1 MLDPRHPQAAAML
14 AQAFGQASAL
24 HEQGRLDQAQAA
36 YQQILLAYPDQID
49 TLHLF
54 GILQVQTGRVDQG
67 LAMVDRAL
75 AIQPDFVDARFNR
88 AVALMQLARPAEALA
103 GFDKVL
109 AAQPSHIG
117 ALYSRGL
124 VLGQLGRPAEALADF
139 DAFLAHQPRHPD
151 ALLNRGVT
159 LAQLGRAAEALAAFD
174 HVLALTPNDAQ
185 AHFNRGGA
193 LKSLGRLSDAKA
205 GFDQALALQPRW
217 PDALVNRGVTRRLL
231 GEAQGAL
238 ADFDQALAL
247 QPDHVE
253 ALVSRG
259 VAHVEQL
266 RLDAGLADYA
276 AALQFAPGHAKAQF
290 NRGLVRLL
298 TGDFDQ
304 GWADYER
311 RLDLAPPHL
320 IQPPWDGRTP
330 LAGKKL
336 FLHWEQGLGDTIQF
350 CRYAVLAADR
360 GARVV
365 MSAPDRLKGLLTNL
379 DPRVTVIGATAP
391 PPAFDLHVSLMSL
404 PAAFE
409 TTVETIP
416 ATGAYLAAD
425 TGLAAATAQR
435 LGPRERPRIGLVW
448 SGAAGHENDHNRSA
462 PLAELAPLLGVG
474 ADWFC
479 LQKDVRDSD
488 AAVLAGLPL
497 RIEAEAIADF
507 PGTAALI
514 ANLDLVISVDT
525 SIAHLAAA
533 LGKPTWI
540 LLSSAP
546 DWRWMLERDDS
557 PWYDSVRLFRQT
569 TPRDW
574 PGLAEQV
581 QAALAARFV

>member
-1 MLDPRHPQAAAML
+1 ML

-54 GILQVQTGRVDQG
+54 GILQIQTGRADQG

-75 AIQPDFVDARFNR
+75 AIQPDFVDAQFNR
-88 AVALMQLARPAEALA
+88 AVALMQLGRASDALT
-103 GFDKVL
+103 GFDKTL
-109 AAQPSHIG
+109 AAQPNHIG

-139 DAFLAHQPRHPD
+139 DAFLRRQPQHPD

-159 LAQLGRAAEALAAFD
+159 LAELGRAADALAAFD
-174 HVLALTPNDAQ
+174 HVLALAPQDAQ

-193 LKSLGRLSDAKA
+193 LKSLGRIAQAKA
-205 GFDQALALQPRW
+205 SFDQALILQPRW
-217 PDALVNRGVTRRLL
+217 PDALVNRGVTLRLL
-231 GEAQGAL
+231 GEAQAAV
-238 ADFDQALAL
+238 ADFDRALAL
-247 QPDHVE
+247 QSDHVE
-253 ALVSRG
+253 ALISRG
-259 VAHVEQL
+259 AARVEL
-266 RLDAGLADYA
+266 MRLEGAQADYA
-276 AALQFAPGHAKAQF
+276 AALRLAPGHPKARF

-298 TGDFDQ
+298 TGDFEQ

-311 RLDLAPPHL
+311 RLDLAPPHGAL
-320 IQPPWDGRTP
+320 TQPPWDGRTP
-330 LAGKKL
+330 LAGKRL

-365 MSAPDRLKGLLTNL
+365 LSAPDRLKDLLQGL
-379 DPRVTVIGATAP
+379 DPRVTVIGATP
-391 PPAFDLHVSLMSL
+391 PPAFDLHASLMSL

-409 TTVETIP
+409 TTLETIP
-416 ATGAYLAAD
+416 SAGAYLTAD
-425 TGLAAATAQR
+425 TALAAAMGER
-435 LGPRERPRIGLVW
+435 LGPRRRPRVGLVW

-462 PLAELAPLLGVG
+462 PLAALVPFLTAD

-479 LQKDVRDSD
+479 LQKDVRDGD
-488 AAVLAGLPL
+488 AATLAGLPV
-497 RIEAEAIADF
+497 RIETDAIADF

-533 LGKPTWI
+533 MGKPTWI

-546 DWRWMLERDDS
+546 DWRWMLERTDS

-569 TPRDW
+569 APRDW
-574 PGLAEQV
+574 SGVVEQ
-581 QAALAARFV
+581 ARDALAAQFG